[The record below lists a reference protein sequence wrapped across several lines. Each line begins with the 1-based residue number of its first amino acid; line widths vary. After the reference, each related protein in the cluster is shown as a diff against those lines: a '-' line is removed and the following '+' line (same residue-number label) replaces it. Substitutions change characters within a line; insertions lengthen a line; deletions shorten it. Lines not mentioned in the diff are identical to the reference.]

1 MLVPHSLLCYNST
14 INKRGVIIVEIDAMI
29 KRINEL
35 AHKKKNGG
43 LTEEELA
50 EQKELYKLYLG
61 NIRGQL
67 KSQLD
72 NITVVDAKPPVQH

>member
-1 MLVPHSLLCYNST
+1 MD
-14 INKRGVIIVEIDAMI
+14 INAMI

-35 AHKKKNGG
+35 AHKKKSTG
-43 LTEEELA
+43 LTPEELA
-50 EQKELYKLYLG
+50 EQKELYKLYLA

-72 NITVVDAKPPVQH
+72 NITVVDEPPVQH

>member
-1 MLVPHSLLCYNST
+1 MD
-14 INKRGVIIVEIDAMI
+14 INAMI

-35 AHKKKNGG
+35 AHKKKNTG
-43 LTEEELA
+43 LTPEELA
-50 EQKELYKLYLG
+50 EQQELYKLYLG

-72 NITVVDAKPPVQH
+72 NITVVDEPPVKH